1 MLKKSSKRFV
11 SIVLAIAMILT
22 MIPFAAFAD
31 ETTASDLDG
40 HWAENV
46 ITEWMDYGVI
56 KGYEDGTIRP
66 NNSITRA
73 EMTAMLDRV
82 MDYQTK
88 AANNFSDLQDT
99 WYTDVILKANAAG
112 VIGGY
117 PDGTVKPD
125 ATITRQEA
133 VAMFSRVLSLDT
145 ESAPE
150 ASFTDNAD
158 VADWAKDA
166 VNAMA
171 AKGYIHGSDGQ
182 FRPNDGITRAEVITI
197 FNNIFAELYQAAG
210 EYTGDVDGSA
220 VVSADDVTLKDMTI
234 TGDLIIAEGV
244 GDGHVVLDNVT
255 VDGQLIVRG
264 GGENSVIIKGDSK
277 IDNISVE
284 RIDGAVRVAV
294 EDNASV
300 NTVLIDNG
308 GQDVKLE
315 GTIDTVNV
323 AAANANVDIT
333 GAAKDINVAD
343 TAKNTTITLTS
354 TATADKVSTSAENT
368 TIIVAGTVSSID
380 IADSASNSVVTTQSS
395 ATVDKVTTAAGNTT
409 IEGSGTVTDVVVSE
423 SASDA
428 TVTTEGTKVENNSS
442 SNVTTGD
449 DSVIAPG
456 TTDTTPG
463 GTTETPSVP
472 SVPSGPSHTHNYVDG
487 VCATDGAI
495 DPSWAQVNSTATWNE
510 AVAAGKNIVVTAD
523 FTTNAQLQ
531 ITKAITVNGNGHTI
545 SAGTWTDAN
554 TSSKGD
560 AHLVSINAGDNAV
573 IIKNITLTGAKHIG
587 DDYASG
593 LNVYLSSNVTLD
605 KVTLKDND
613 AAGMIVNGSNVKAT
627 GLVTSGNG
635 WGGVNVDKGV
645 GVEANTIFTF
655 DATSTF
661 AEASP
666 VYSDNDGVT
675 VNAPEGW
682 AKAATPG
689 EDNQNP
695 NKCTWYKLFAGGEGT
710 ADNPYLISNAEQF
723 NAIENLS
730 NDMKAGTEYFFKQT
744 ADITGLTKGV
754 NFLRGTYD
762 GGEHKICAISGTYTG
777 VIPLFQFTLGNSVIK
792 NIDTYSTGTVGI
804 ALTYMACTGVS
815 LTIDNCHAYVD
826 APDQT
831 LRLNVGNFGFLIS
844 YSIYDAKASND
855 DEYNVALD
863 SEKNMK
869 QTITLSNCTINGNI
883 ENTGNCAAPF
893 IGQGFFPKDGNG
905 SKLVIKNCI
914 NNGNVN
920 SSLSAGLLTGNLTY
934 TKDANA
940 MITAEMTT
948 EDQKTAAFNEYY
960 DINNVTNNGKIASIS
975 NTANYIA
982 AATNSNDWVNQHL
995 GTIITNTDTG
1005 IIGANTNAL
1014 NDLSF
1019 NVFSGN
1025 GSYYIDNSE
1034 YTYKLGFKVNAI
1046 KISGGESN
1054 SRNVMIDLQP
1064 ITDGQS
1070 DQKLLITGNV
1080 HAYDAKTAV
1089 DKSIITQ
1096 DEADKLTYAYT
1107 CETHKVA
1114 IVEKEN
1120 NTYLIFNNSTL
1131 TSVDSAVQTYVYGY
1145 DENGNLVGYKQ
1156 ISQSQNN

>member
-1 MLKKSSKRFV
+1 MLKKSKKRFISLLMV
-11 SIVLAIAMILT
+11 VAMIMT
-22 MIPFAAFAD
+22 MIPFSAFAN

-40 HWAENV
+40 HWAEKV
-46 ITEWMDYGVI
+46 ITEWMNYGVI
-56 KGYEDGTIRP
+56 KGYEDGTVRP

-88 AANNFSDLQDT
+88 ADNTFSDLQDT

-145 ESAPE
+145 ENAPE

-197 FNNIFAELYQAAG
+197 FNNIFADLYQASG
-210 EYTGDVDGSA
+210 EYTGDVNGSA
-220 VVSADDVTLKDMTI
+220 VVSTDDVTLKDMTI

-277 IDNISVE
+277 IDTISVE
-284 RIDGAVRVAV
+284 RIDGAVRIAV
-294 EDNASV
+294 EGNANV
-300 NTVLIDNG
+300 ETVLIDNG
-308 GQDVKLE
+308 VEDVKIE
-315 GTIDTVNV
+315 GRVDTVNV
-323 AAANANVDIT
+323 AAANVNVELTGTAN
-333 GAAKDINVAD
+333 DINVAEEAHD
-343 TAKNTTITLTS
+343 ATITLTK
-354 TATADKVSTSAENT
+354 TATADNVTTNAENT
-368 TIIVAGTVSSID
+368 TIIVVGTVSSID
-380 IADSASNSVVTTQSS
+380 VADTASNSVIKTQSS
-395 ATVDKVTTAAGNTT
+395 ATIDKVTTGASNTI
-409 IEGSGTVTDVVVSE
+409 IEGNGTVSNVVVEE

-428 TVTTEGTKVENNSS
+428 TVTTEGTKVENNSNS
-442 SNVTTGD
+442 DVNIGD
-449 DSVIAPG
+449 GEVIAPG
-456 TTDTTPG
+456 DTDTTPG
-463 GTTETPSVP
+463 DTTEDPGTPNP
-472 SVPSGPSHTHNYVDG
+472 PHSHSY
-487 VCATDGAI
+487 TDGICSCGAY
-495 DPSWAQVNSTATWNE
+495 DPAWAQVNSTDTWNA
-510 AVAAGKNIVVTAD
+510 AVTAGKNIVVTAD
-523 FTTNAQLQ
+523 FTTDAQLQ

-545 SAGTWTDAN
+545 TAGTWTGTTNDNKHLLSVIGDEAN
-554 TSSKGD
+554 NV
-560 AHLVSINAGDNAV
+560 A
-573 IIKNITLTGAKHIG
+573 IKNLTLDSKNAAYGAQAYCVEGTTLT
-587 DDYASG
+587 
-593 LNVYLSSNVTLD
+593 NVTLQNS
-605 KVTLKDND
+605 KG
-613 AAGMIVNGSNVKAT
+613 AGLTVNGSTVTANSLTTT
-627 GLVTSGNG
+627 GNA
-635 WGGVNVDKGV
+635 WGGVNVDNGTGV
-645 GVEANTIFTF
+645 T
-655 DATSTF
+655 DATSFSFDANSSF
-661 AEASP
+661 AETAK
-666 VYSDNDGVT
+666 VYSDKGDVT
-675 VNAPEGW
+675 VEAPEGW
-682 AKAATPG
+682 ACAQIDG
-689 EDNQNP
+689 EYY
-695 NKCTWYKLFAGGEGT
+695 WAKLFDGGNGSEEK
-710 ADNPYLISNAEQF
+710 PYLISNAEQF
-723 NAIENLS
+723 NAIENLA
-730 NDMKAGTEYFFKQT
+730 NDMEAGKEYFFKQT

-762 GGEHKICAISGTYTG
+762 GGGHKICAISGNYSG
-777 VIPLFQFTLGNSVIK
+777 VISLFRLTLGNSVIK
-792 NIDTYSTGTVGI
+792 NVDTYSTGTVGV

-831 LRLNVGNFGFLIS
+831 LRLNAGNFGFLIY
-844 YSIYDAKASND
+844 YSIYDAKTSAD
-855 DEYNVALD
+855 DEDNVALD
-863 SEKNMK
+863 SEKDMM

-905 SKLVIKNCI
+905 SKLVMNNCV
-914 NNGNVN
+914 NNGNVI
-920 SSLSAGLLTGNLTY
+920 SSLSAGLLTGNLSY

-940 MITAEMTT
+940 MITAEMT
-948 EDQKTAAFNEYY
+948 EEQKSAAFNEYY
-960 DINNVTNNGKIASIS
+960 DINNVINNGEITSIS

-982 AATNSNDWVNQHL
+982 AVTNSNDWVNQHL
-995 GTIITNTDTG
+995 GTIISNNGT
-1005 IIGANTNAL
+1005 IGANTNAL
-1014 NDLSF
+1014 NKLDLK
-1019 NVFSGN
+1019 VFVKD
-1025 GSYYIDNSE
+1025 GSYYINNSD

-1046 KISGGESN
+1046 MIPAGESN

-1064 ITDGQS
+1064 ITDGQT

-1080 HAYDAKTAV
+1080 HAYDAKTAL
-1089 DKSIITQ
+1089 DKGIITQ
-1096 DEADKLTYAYT
+1096 DQADTLTYAYT

-1114 IVEKEN
+1114 IVEEGN

-1145 DENGNLVGYKQ
+1145 DGNGNLVGYKQ
-1156 ISQSQNN
+1156 ISQSQSN

>member
-22 MIPFAAFAD
+22 MVPFSAFAD

-133 VAMFSRVLSLDT
+133 VAMFSRVLSLGT

-197 FNNIFAELYQAAG
+197 FNNIFAELYQTAG
-210 EYTGDVDGSA
+210 EYTGEVDGSA
-220 VVSADDVTLKDMTI
+220 VVSTDDVTLKDMTI

-264 GGENSVIIKGDSK
+264 GGENSVIIKGSSK
-277 IDNISVE
+277 IGTVSVE

-300 NTVLIDNG
+300 NAVLIDNG

-315 GTIDTVNV
+315 GTIDTVSV
-323 AAANANVDIT
+323 AAANVNVDIT

-343 TAKNTTITLTS
+343 TAKNATITLTS
-354 TATADKVSTSAENT
+354 TATADNVSTNAENT
-368 TIIVAGTVSSID
+368 TFIVAGTVSSID
-380 IADSASNSVVTTQSS
+380 VADTASNSVIKTQSS
-395 ATVDKVTTAAGNTT
+395 ATIDKVTTGASNTI
-409 IEGSGTVTDVVVSE
+409 IEGNGTVSSVVVEE

-428 TVTTEGTKVENNSS
+428 TVTTEGTNVENNSS

-449 DSVIAPG
+449 GEVIAPG
-456 TTDTTPG
+456 DTNTTPG
-463 GTTETPSVP
+463 DTTETP

-487 VCATDGAI
+487 VCAADGAI
-495 DPSWAQVNSTATWNE
+495 DPAWAQVNSTDTWNA

-523 FTTNAQLQ
+523 FTTDAQLQ

-545 SAGTWTDAN
+545 TAGTWTDAN

-560 AHLVSINAGDNAV
+560 AHLVSINAGNDAV
-573 IIKNITLTGAKHIG
+573 VIKNITLTGANHIG
-587 DDYASG
+587 NDYASG
-593 LNVYLSSNVTLD
+593 LNVYKSSNVTLD

-627 GLVTSGNG
+627 GLVTSNNG
-635 WGGVNVDKGV
+635 WGGVNVDNGSGV
-645 GVEANTIFTF
+645 DANTIFTF

-666 VYSDNDGVT
+666 VYSDDATQVT
-675 VNAPEGW
+675 VKAPEGW

-689 EDNQNP
+689 ENDKNP

-710 ADNPYLISNAEQF
+710 SDNPYLISTAEQF
-723 NAIENLS
+723 NAINKLA
-730 NDMKAGTEYFFKQT
+730 NNMKAGNAYFFKQT
-744 ADITGLTKGV
+744 ADIVLTQSGNTLCGNYNGDGHSVTSVDKNGTTYLFRALYGNAV
-754 NFLRGTYD
+754 TIENLTTISRAYAPLTITNENNADNFTVRSIT
-762 GGEHKICAISGTYTG
+762 I
-777 VIPLFQFTLGNSVIK
+777 NSVD
-792 NIDTYSTGTVGI
+792 NATVY
-804 ALTYMACTGVS
+804 ANS
-815 LTIDNCHAYVD
+815 N
-826 APDQT
+826 
-831 LRLNVGNFGFLIS
+831 NFGF
-844 YSIYDAKASND
+844 IYDNALYENWDGAGTTTHTYILEDITN
-855 DEYNVALD
+855 NV
-863 SEKNMK
+863 NV
-869 QTITLSNCTINGNI
+869 I
-883 ENTGNCAAPF
+883 NTGTCTAPF
-893 IGQGFFPKDGNG
+893 IGSGPCFNDSN
-905 SKLVIKNCI
+905 SSISYSNCV
-914 NNGNVN
+914 NNGNITGTEQVGFYYGN
-920 SSLSAGLLTGNLTY
+920 KAYIGSVVSLDQFKAVDCKNNGILRAVATNGVAGACNGSEMLTNAYGTVAGNGQF
-934 TKDANA
+934 
-940 MITAEMTT
+940 TAEN
-948 EDQKTAAFNEYY
+948 A
-960 DINNVTNNGKIASIS
+960 I
-975 NTANYIA
+975 
-982 AATNSNDWVNQHL
+982 
-995 GTIITNTDTG
+995 
-1005 IIGANTNAL
+1005 ANTNF
-1014 NDLSF
+1014 DLYYQDGLLLKPS
-1019 NVFSGN
+1019 NV
-1025 GSYYIDNSE
+1025 SE
-1034 YTYKLGFKVNAI
+1034 TNYTYKAVANISAIYWNDGYVSNGI
-1046 KISGGESN
+1046 KIVLPTELAES
-1054 SRNVMIDLQP
+1054 
-1064 ITDGQS
+1064 TDG
-1070 DQKLLITGNV
+1070 
-1080 HAYDAKTAV
+1080 
-1089 DKSIITQ
+1089 
-1096 DEADKLTYAYT
+1096 
-1107 CETHKVA
+1107 
-1114 IVEKEN
+1114 
-1120 NTYLIFNNSTL
+1120 L
-1131 TSVDSAVQTYVYGY
+1131 TSLKNANFTVYDKTTALNKDIISEEDSFQYQDPVYSYSYLLKQTTDNNFVLVIDVGEDGVINSDEDHVSTISMNVYAF
-1145 DENGNLVGYKQ
+1145 DGNTLCGTKA
-1156 ISQSQNN
+1156 IG

>member
-22 MIPFAAFAD
+22 MVPFAAFAD

-46 ITEWMDYGVI
+46 ITEWMDYGI
-56 KGYEDGTIRP
+56 INGYEDGTIRP
-66 NNSITRA
+66 NNKITRA

-88 AANNFSDLQDT
+88 ADNTFSDLGDS

-112 VIGGY
+112 VISGY

-145 ESAPE
+145 KNAPE
-150 ASFTDNAD
+150 ATFTDNAD

-171 AKGYIHGSDGQ
+171 AADYIHGSDGQ
-182 FRPNDGITRAEVITI
+182 FRPNDGITRAEVVTI
-197 FNNIFAELYQAAG
+197 LNNIFDKLYQKAG

-220 VVSADDVTLKDMTI
+220 VINTDQVTLKDMTI
-234 TGDLIIAEGV
+234 SGDLIIAEGV

-255 VDGQLIVRG
+255 VDGKLIVRG

-284 RIDGAVRVAV
+284 RIDGAVRIAV
-294 EDNASV
+294 EGNASV

-323 AAANANVDIT
+323 ASANVNVDIT

-343 TAKNTTITLTS
+343 TAKNATITVTS
-354 TATADKVSTSAENT
+354 TATADNVSTSAENT
-368 TIIVAGTVSSID
+368 TIIVAGAVSNID
-380 IADSASNSVVTTQSS
+380 IADTANNSVVTTQSS
-395 ATVDKVTTAAGNTT
+395 GTVDKVTTAAGNTT
-409 IEGSGTVTDVVVSE
+409 VEGSGTVTDVVVSE

-472 SVPSGPSHTHNYVDG
+472 SVPSVPSGPSHTHNYVDG
-487 VCATDGAI
+487 VCAADGAI
-495 DPSWAQVNSTATWNE
+495 DPSWAQVNSTESWNAAIE
-510 AVAAGKNIVVTAD
+510 AGKNIVVTAD
-523 FTTNAQLQ
+523 FTTDAQLQ

-545 SAGTWTDAN
+545 TAGTWTDAN
-554 TSSKGD
+554 TTSKGD

-635 WGGVNVDKGV
+635 NGNGWGGVNVDKGA

-661 AEASP
+661 AEDAE
-666 VYSDNDGVT
+666 VYSDAGNVT

-682 AKAATPG
+682 ACAQIDGKYY
-689 EDNQNP
+689 
-695 NKCTWYKLFAGGEGT
+695 WSKLFDGGNGSEEK
-710 ADNPYLISNAEQF
+710 PYLISNAEQF

-730 NDMKAGTEYFFKQT
+730 NDMKAGKEYFFKQT
-744 ADITGLTKGV
+744 ADIVLTQNGDTLCGNYNGDGHSVTSVDK
-754 NFLRGTYD
+754 NGT
-762 GGEHKICAISGTYTG
+762 TY
-777 VIPLFQFTLGNSVIK
+777 LFTYFYGNVA
-792 NIDTYSTGTVGI
+792 TVEN
-804 ALTYMACTGVS
+804 
-815 LTIDNCHAYVD
+815 LTIISRSYAPLIVTSENNADNFTVRNLTINSLDNATIY
-826 APDQT
+826 A
-831 LRLNVGNFGFLIS
+831 NSNNFGF
-844 YSIYDAKASND
+844 IYDNALYENWDKAGTTTHTYILENITN
-855 DEYNVALD
+855 NV
-863 SEKNMK
+863 NV
-869 QTITLSNCTINGNI
+869 I
-883 ENTGNCAAPF
+883 NTGTCTAPF
-893 IGQGFFPKDGNG
+893 IGSGPCFNDPK
-905 SKLVIKNCI
+905 SSISYTNCV
-914 NNGNVN
+914 NNGNITGTEQVGFYYGN
-920 SSLSAGLLTGNLTY
+920 KAYIGSVESLDQFKAVDCKNNGILRAVATNGVAGACNGSEMLTNAYGTVAGNGQF
-934 TKDANA
+934 
-940 MITAEMTT
+940 TAEN
-948 EDQKTAAFNEYY
+948 A
-960 DINNVTNNGKIASIS
+960 I
-975 NTANYIA
+975 
-982 AATNSNDWVNQHL
+982 
-995 GTIITNTDTG
+995 
-1005 IIGANTNAL
+1005 ANTNF
-1014 NDLSF
+1014 DLYYQDGLLLKPS
-1019 NVFSGN
+1019 NV
-1025 GSYYIDNSE
+1025 SE
-1034 YTYKLGFKVNAI
+1034 TNYTYKAVANISAIYWNDGYESNGI
-1046 KISGGESN
+1046 KIVLPTKLAES
-1054 SRNVMIDLQP
+1054 
-1064 ITDGQS
+1064 TDG
-1070 DQKLLITGNV
+1070 
-1080 HAYDAKTAV
+1080 
-1089 DKSIITQ
+1089 
-1096 DEADKLTYAYT
+1096 
-1107 CETHKVA
+1107 
-1114 IVEKEN
+1114 
-1120 NTYLIFNNSTL
+1120 L
-1131 TSVDSAVQTYVYGY
+1131 TSLKNANFTVYDKTTALNEDIISEEDSFQYQDPVYSYSYLLKQTTDNNFVLVIDVGEDGVINSDEDHVSTISMNVYAF
-1145 DENGNLVGYKQ
+1145 DGNTLCGTKA
-1156 ISQSQNN
+1156 IG

>member
-22 MIPFAAFAD
+22 MVPFAAFAD

-46 ITEWMDYGVI
+46 ITEWMDYGI
-56 KGYEDGTIRP
+56 INGYEDGTIRP
-66 NNSITRA
+66 NNKITRA

-88 AANNFSDLQDT
+88 ADNTFSDLQDT

-112 VIGGY
+112 VISGY

-145 ESAPE
+145 KNAPE
-150 ASFTDNAD
+150 ATFTDNAD

-171 AKGYIHGSDGQ
+171 AADYIHGSDGQ
-182 FRPNDGITRAEVITI
+182 FRPNDGITRAEVVTI
-197 FNNIFAELYQAAG
+197 LNNIFDKLYQKAG

-220 VVSADDVTLKDMTI
+220 VINTDQVTLKDMTI
-234 TGDLIIAEGV
+234 SGDLIIAEGV

-255 VDGQLIVRG
+255 VDGKLIVRG

-294 EDNASV
+294 EGNASV
-300 NTVLIDNG
+300 NAVLIDNG
-308 GQDVKLE
+308 GQDVKIE
-315 GTIDTVNV
+315 GAVGTVNV
-323 AAANANVDIT
+323 ASANVNVDIT

-343 TAKNTTITLTS
+343 TATNATITLTS

-368 TIIVAGTVSSID
+368 TIIVAGAVSNID
-380 IADSASNSVVTTQSS
+380 IADTANNSVVTTQSN

-409 IEGSGTVTDVVVSE
+409 VEGTGTVTDVVVGE

-605 KVTLKDND
+605 KVILKNNA
-613 AAGMIVNGSNVKAT
+613 AAGMIVNGSTVTAN
-627 GLVTSGNG
+627 GLTTSGNV
-635 WGGVNVDKGV
+635 WGGVNVDNGTNV
-645 GVEANTIFTF
+645 TDATTFTF
-655 DATSTF
+655 DAASTF
-661 AEASP
+661 TEDAK
-666 VYSDNDGVT
+666 VYSDAGNVT

-689 EDNQNP
+689 EDGKNP
-695 NKCTWYKLFAGGEGT
+695 NKCTWYKLFAGGNGT

-723 NAIENLS
+723 KAINKLS
-730 NDMKAGTEYFFKQT
+730 NNMKAGTEYYFEQT
-744 ADITGLTKGV
+744 ADFIYEEQVADFCGYYNGNGHSITSNDEAGIHYLFGQ
-754 NFLRGTYD
+754 LYGT
-762 GGEHKICAISGTYTG
+762 T
-777 VIPLFQFTLGNSVIK
+777 VSVK
-792 NIDTYSTGTVGI
+792 NIVLQEKANSPIVVICSPGSQD
-804 ALTYMACTGVS
+804 
-815 LTIDNCHAYVD
+815 LTISDITINSADNSAVYVN
-826 APDQT
+826 T
-831 LRLNVGNFGFLIS
+831 NNFGFIIVNALYDWTYQNKVQS
-844 YSIYDAKASND
+844 YTLENITN
-855 DEYNVALD
+855 NV
-863 SEKNMK
+863 S
-869 QTITLSNCTINGNI
+869 I
-883 ENTGNCAAPF
+883 ENYGTCVSPF
-893 IGQGFFPKDGNG
+893 IGSGPCFSNEG
-905 SKLVIKNCI
+905 SKITYKNCI
-914 NNGNVN
+914 NNGNITGTSQVGFFYGN
-920 SSLSAGLLTGNLTY
+920 SAYLAGNNQPNPNSG
-934 TKDANA
+934 KFA
-940 MITAEMTT
+940 MTT
-948 EDQKTAAFNEYY
+948 EQFKAENCKNTGTLCATAVNGIVGTCNGASSAIQELYPPATIGGTFNNENPIKDATFTSAFDSAKETILLN
-960 DINNVTNNGKIASIS
+960 
-975 NTANYIA
+975 
-982 AATNSNDWVNQHL
+982 ATNSSATNYTYMVVANLTALYWEDGNVSNGIKIIL
-995 GTIITNTDTG
+995 PTTISEGSSSESGTSISKDN
-1005 IIGANTNAL
+1005 
-1014 NDLSF
+1014 F
-1019 NVFSGN
+1019 NV
-1025 GSYYIDNSE
+1025 
-1034 YTYKLGFKVNAI
+1034 
-1046 KISGGESN
+1046 
-1054 SRNVMIDLQP
+1054 
-1064 ITDGQS
+1064 
-1070 DQKLLITGNV
+1070 
-1080 HAYDAKTAV
+1080 YDKKTAIE
-1089 DKSIITQ
+1089 KSIITG
-1096 DEADKLTYAYT
+1096 DETFNEPIGPMVGYDYLLKKTDDNEIILVLDTPERRIDTVDGVDINGDGNKETSSVDFYTYAF
-1107 CETHKVA
+1107 A
-1114 IVEKEN
+1114 NDQLKELKG
-1120 NTYLIFNNSTL
+1120 TKKIW
-1131 TSVDSAVQTYVYGY
+1131 
-1145 DENGNLVGYKQ
+1145 
-1156 ISQSQNN
+1156 

>member
-1 MLKKSSKRFV
+1 MLKKSKKRFISLLMV
-11 SIVLAIAMILT
+11 AAMIMT
-22 MIPFAAFAD
+22 MIPFSAFAS

-40 HWAENV
+40 HWAEKV

-56 KGYEDGTIRP
+56 KGYEDGTVRP

-88 AANNFSDLQDT
+88 ADNTFSDLQDT

-145 ESAPE
+145 ENAPE

-197 FNNIFAELYQAAG
+197 FNNIFAELYQASG
-210 EYTGDVDGSA
+210 EYTGDVNGSA
-220 VVSADDVTLKDMTI
+220 VVSTDDVTLKDMTI

-264 GGENSVIIKGDSK
+264 GGENSVIIKGNSK
-277 IDNISVE
+277 IDTISVE
-284 RIDGAVRVAV
+284 RIDGAVRIAV
-294 EDNASV
+294 EGNANV
-300 NTVLIDNG
+300 ETVLIDNG
-308 GQDVKLE
+308 VEDVKIE
-315 GTIDTVNV
+315 GRVDTVNV
-323 AAANANVDIT
+323 AAANVNVELTGTAN
-333 GAAKDINVAD
+333 DINVAEEAHD
-343 TAKNTTITLTS
+343 ATITLTK
-354 TATADKVSTSAENT
+354 TATADNVTTNAENT

-380 IADSASNSVVTTQSS
+380 VADTASNSVIKTQSS
-395 ATVDKVTTAAGNTT
+395 ATIDKVTTGASNTI
-409 IEGSGTVTDVVVSE
+409 IEGNGTVSNVVVEE

-428 TVTTEGTKVENNSS
+428 TVTTEGTKVENNSNS
-442 SNVTTGD
+442 DVNIGD
-449 DSVIAPG
+449 GEVIAPG
-456 TTDTTPG
+456 DTDTTPG
-463 GTTETPSVP
+463 DTTED
-472 SVPSGPSHTHNYVDG
+472 PSGPSTPSVTYYTVTYVT
-487 VCATDGAI
+487 TDNTTISTQSVASG
-495 DPSWAQVNSTATWNE
+495 DTATAPKENLPTVNDGDQLIWYNGSE
-510 AVAAGKNIVVTAD
+510 PFD
-523 FTTNAQLQ
+523 FTTP
-531 ITKAITVNGNGHTI
+531 ITGNT
-545 SAGTWTDAN
+545 
-554 TSSKGD
+554 
-560 AHLVSINAGDNAV
+560 
-573 IIKNITLTGAKHIG
+573 TLTAVVG
-587 DDYASG
+587 S
-593 LNVYLSSNVTLD
+593 
-605 KVTLKDND
+605 KD
-613 AAGMIVNGSNVKAT
+613 
-627 GLVTSGNG
+627 
-635 WGGVNVDKGV
+635 
-645 GVEANTIFTF
+645 
-655 DATSTF
+655 
-661 AEASP
+661 
-666 VYSDNDGVT
+666 
-675 VNAPEGW
+675 
-682 AKAATPG
+682 
-689 EDNQNP
+689 
-695 NKCTWYKLFAGGEGT
+695 FAGGNGT
-710 ADNPYLISNAEQF
+710 KKYPYLISNAEQF
-723 NAIENLS
+723 NAINNLA
-730 NDMKAGTEYFFKQT
+730 NDMKAGKEYFFKQT
-744 ADITGLTKGV
+744 ADITGLMKGV

-762 GGEHKICAISGTYTG
+762 GGEHKICAISGNYKG
-777 VIPLFQFTLGNSVIK
+777 VIPLFRLTLGNSVIK
-792 NIDTYSTGTVGI
+792 NVDTYSTGTVGV

-815 LTIDNCHAYVD
+815 LTIDNCHAYVN

-831 LRLNVGNFGFLIS
+831 LRLDVGNFGFLIY
-844 YSIYDAKASND
+844 YSIYDAKTSAG
-855 DEYNVALD
+855 DEDNVALD
-863 SEKNMK
+863 SEKNMM

-905 SKLVIKNCI
+905 SKLVMNNCV
-914 NNGNVN
+914 NNGNVI

-940 MITAEMTT
+940 MITAEMTD
-948 EDQKTAAFNEYY
+948 EQKSAAFNEYY
-960 DINNVTNNGKIASIS
+960 DINNVINNGNITSIS

-982 AATNSNDWVNQHL
+982 AATNSNDWVNNYL
-995 GTIITNTDTG
+995 GTIIKNTGT
-1005 IIGANTNAL
+1005 IGANTNAL
-1014 NDLSF
+1014 NNLSF

-1046 KISGGESN
+1046 KIPAGESN

-1070 DQKLLITGNV
+1070 DQKLLITENV

-1089 DKSIITQ
+1089 DKGIITQ
-1096 DEADKLTYAYT
+1096 DEADTLTYAYT

-1114 IVEKEN
+1114 IVEEGN

-1145 DENGNLVGYKQ
+1145 DGNGNLVGYKQ
-1156 ISQSQNN
+1156 ISQSQSN

>member
-1 MLKKSSKRFV
+1 MLKKTTKRFI
-11 SIVLAIAMILT
+11 SIVMAVMMIT
-22 MIPFAAFAD
+22 SMIPFTAFAN
-31 ETTASDLDG
+31 ETTASDLSG

-46 ITEWMDYGVI
+46 ITEWMDYGI
-56 KGYEDGTIRP
+56 INGYEDGTIRP
-66 NNSITRA
+66 NNKITRA

-88 AANNFSDLQDT
+88 ANNTFSDLSDS

-112 VIGGY
+112 VISGY

-145 ESAPE
+145 KNAPE
-150 ASFTDNAD
+150 ATFTDNAD

-171 AKGYIHGSDGQ
+171 AADYIHGSDGQ
-182 FRPNDGITRAEVITI
+182 FRPNDGITRAEVVTI
-197 FNNIFAELYQAAG
+197 LNNIFDKLYQKAG

-220 VVSADDVTLKDMTI
+220 VINTDQVTLKDMTI
-234 TGDLIIAEGV
+234 SGDLIIAEGV

-255 VDGQLIVRG
+255 VDGKLIVRG

-284 RIDGAVRVAV
+284 RIDGAVRIAV

-323 AAANANVDIT
+323 ASANVNVDIT

-343 TAKNTTITLTS
+343 TAKNATITVTS

-368 TIIVAGTVSSID
+368 TIIVAGTVSNID
-380 IADSASNSVVTTQSS
+380 IADTANNSVVTTQSS
-395 ATVDKVTTAAGNTT
+395 GTVDKVTTAAGNTT
-409 IEGSGTVTDVVVSE
+409 VEGSGTVTDVVVSE

-442 SNVTTGD
+442 SNVTTSD

-472 SVPSGPSHTHNYVDG
+472 STPSTPSVTYYTVTYVT
-487 VCATDGAI
+487 TDGTAI
-495 DPSWAQVNSTATWNE
+495 STQSVASGSTAT
-510 AVAAGKNIVVTAD
+510 APTADVEGMPSVEPGNKLTWYNDSEPFD
-523 FTTNAQLQ
+523 FTTP
-531 ITKAITVNGNGHTI
+531 ITG
-545 SAGTWTDAN
+545 
-554 TSSKGD
+554 
-560 AHLVSINAGDNAV
+560 
-573 IIKNITLTGAKHIG
+573 NITLTAVVGS
-587 DDYASG
+587 DD
-593 LNVYLSSNVTLD
+593 
-605 KVTLKDND
+605 
-613 AAGMIVNGSNVKAT
+613 
-627 GLVTSGNG
+627 
-635 WGGVNVDKGV
+635 
-645 GVEANTIFTF
+645 
-655 DATSTF
+655 
-661 AEASP
+661 
-666 VYSDNDGVT
+666 
-675 VNAPEGW
+675 
-682 AKAATPG
+682 
-689 EDNQNP
+689 
-695 NKCTWYKLFAGGEGT
+695 FAGGNGT
-710 ADNPYLISNAEQF
+710 KAYPYLIGNAEQF
-723 NAIENLS
+723 NAINNLS
-730 NDMKAGTEYFFKQT
+730 DDMKAGTEYFFKQT

-762 GGEHKICAISGTYTG
+762 GERHKICAITG
-777 VIPLFQFTLGNSVIK
+777 DHYGVVPLFQFTLGNSVIK
-792 NIDTYSTGTVGI
+792 NVDTYSTGTVGV

-815 LTIDNCHAYVD
+815 LTIDNCNAYVD
-826 APDQT
+826 APDKT
-831 LRLNVGNFGFLIS
+831 LRLNTGNFGFLIY
-844 YSIYDAKASND
+844 YSIYDAKGTKDS
-855 DEYNVALD
+855 YNYALE
-863 SEKNMK
+863 SEQNAK

-883 ENTGNCAAPF
+883 ENTGNSAAPF
-893 IGQGFFPKDGNG
+893 IGQGFFPKEGNG
-905 SKLVIKNCI
+905 SKLVMNNCV
-914 NNGNVN
+914 NNGNVT
-920 SSLSAGLLTGNLTY
+920 SILSAGLLAGNFSY
-934 TKDANA
+934 IADANA
-940 MITAEMTT
+940 MINAGMQ
-948 EDQKTAAFNEYY
+948 EDQKAAAFNEYY
-960 DINNVTNNGKIASIS
+960 EISNITNNGTINSFIHP
-975 NTANYIA
+975 ANYIA

-995 GTIITNTDTG
+995 KSIITNKGT
-1005 IIGANTNAL
+1005 IGANTNAL
-1014 NDLSF
+1014 SSLNL

-1025 GSYYIDNSE
+1025 GSYYINNSE
-1034 YTYKLGFKVNAI
+1034 NTYKLGFKVNAI
-1046 KISGGESN
+1046 MIPAGESN

-1064 ITDGQS
+1064 ITAGQS

-1089 DKSIITQ
+1089 DNSIITQ
-1096 DEADKLTYAYT
+1096 AEADKLTYAYT

-1145 DENGNLVGYKQ
+1145 DAKGNLVGYKQ
-1156 ISQSQNN
+1156 ISQSQSN

>member
-1 MLKKSSKRFV
+1 MLKKTTKRFI
-11 SIVLAIAMILT
+11 SIVMAAM
-22 MIPFAAFAD
+22 MIISMLPFAVFAD
-31 ETTASDLDG
+31 ETTASDLSG

-46 ITEWMDYGVI
+46 ITEWMDYGI
-56 KGYEDGTIRP
+56 INGYEDGTIRP
-66 NNSITRA
+66 NNKITRA

-88 AANNFSDLQDT
+88 ADNTFSDLGDS

-112 VIGGY
+112 VISGY

-145 ESAPE
+145 KNAPE
-150 ASFTDNAD
+150 ATFTDNAD

-171 AKGYIHGSDGQ
+171 AADYIHGSDGQ
-182 FRPNDGITRAEVITI
+182 FRPNDGITRAEVVTI
-197 FNNIFAELYQAAG
+197 LNNIFDKLYQKAG

-220 VVSADDVTLKDMTI
+220 VINTDQVTLKDMTI
-234 TGDLIIAEGV
+234 SGDLIIAEGV

-255 VDGQLIVRG
+255 VDGKLIVRG

-294 EDNASV
+294 EGNASV
-300 NTVLIDNG
+300 NAVLIDNG
-308 GQDVKLE
+308 GQDVKIE
-315 GTIDTVNV
+315 GTVNTVNV
-323 AAANANVDIT
+323 AAANVNVDIT
-333 GAAKDINVAD
+333 GAVKDINVAEEAHD
-343 TAKNTTITLTS
+343 ATITLTKS
-354 TATADKVSTSAENT
+354 ATVDNVSTNAENT
-368 TIIVAGTVSSID
+368 TIIVAGTVSNID
-380 IADSASNSVVTTQSS
+380 IADTANNSVVTTQSS
-395 ATVDKVTTAAGNTT
+395 GTVDKVTTAAGSTT
-409 IEGSGTVTDVVVSE
+409 VEGSGTVTDVVVSE

-456 TTDTTPG
+456 TTETTPG

-472 SVPSGPSHTHNYVDG
+472 STPSGPSHTHNYVDG
-487 VCATDGAI
+487 VCAADGAI

-510 AVAAGKNIVVTAD
+510 AVEAGKNIVVTAD
-523 FTTNAQLQ
+523 FTTHAQLQ

-545 SAGTWTDAN
+545 SAANDWTGTAN
-554 TSSKGD
+554 ENK
-560 AHLVSINAGDNAV
+560 HLLSV
-573 IIKNITLTGAKHIG
+573 IG
-587 DDYASG
+587 DDAN
-593 LNVYLSSNVTLD
+593 NVAIKKLTLDSNNAAYGAQAYCVEGTTLTNVTL
-605 KVTLKDND
+605 KNSKG
-613 AAGMIVNGSNVKAT
+613 AGLTVNGSTVTAN
-627 GLVTSGNG
+627 GLTTSGNA
-635 WGGVNVDKGV
+635 WGGVNIDKGT
-645 GVEANTIFTF
+645 GVTDNTTFTF
-655 DATSTF
+655 DANSTF

-666 VYSDNDGVT
+666 VYSDDATQVAVT
-675 VNAPEGW
+675 APEGW

-689 EDNQNP
+689 EDGKNP

-744 ADITGLTKGV
+744 ADITGLMKGV

-762 GGEHKICAISGTYTG
+762 GGEHKICAISGNYKG
-777 VIPLFQFTLGNSVIK
+777 VIPLFRLTLGNSIIK
-792 NIDTYSTGTVGI
+792 NVDTYSTGTVGV

-831 LRLNVGNFGFLIS
+831 LRLDAGNFGFLIY
-844 YSIYDAKASND
+844 YSIYDAKTSAD
-855 DEYNVALD
+855 DEDNVALD
-863 SEKNMK
+863 SEKNMM

-905 SKLVIKNCI
+905 SKLVMNNCV
-914 NNGNVN
+914 NNGNVI
-920 SSLSAGLLTGNLTY
+920 SSLSAGLLTGNLSY
-934 TKDANA
+934 TNDANA
-940 MITAEMTT
+940 MITTDMTD
-948 EDQKTAAFNEYY
+948 EQKSAAFNEYY
-960 DINNVTNNGKIASIS
+960 DINNVTNNGNIASIS

-995 GTIITNTDTG
+995 GTIITNTGT
-1005 IIGANTNAL
+1005 IGANTNAL
-1014 NDLSF
+1014 NNLSF

-1046 KISGGESN
+1046 RIPAGESN

-1064 ITDGQS
+1064 MTDGQS
-1070 DQKLLITGNV
+1070 DQKLLITGKV

-1089 DKSIITQ
+1089 DKNIITQ

>member
-22 MIPFAAFAD
+22 MVPFAAFAD

-46 ITEWMDYGVI
+46 ITEWMDYGI
-56 KGYEDGTIRP
+56 INGYEDGTIRP
-66 NNSITRA
+66 NNKITRA

-88 AANNFSDLQDT
+88 ADNTFSDLGNS

-112 VIGGY
+112 VISGY

-145 ESAPE
+145 KNAPE
-150 ASFTDNAD
+150 ATFTDNAD
-158 VADWAKDA
+158 VAGWAKDA

-171 AKGYIHGSDGQ
+171 AADYIHGSDGQ
-182 FRPNDGITRAEVITI
+182 FRPNDGITRAEVVTI
-197 FNNIFAELYQAAG
+197 LNNIFDKLYQKAG

-220 VVSADDVTLKDMTI
+220 VINTDQVTLKDMTI
-234 TGDLIIAEGV
+234 SGDLIIAEGV

-255 VDGQLIVRG
+255 VDGKLIVRG

-300 NTVLIDNG
+300 NAVLIDNG

-323 AAANANVDIT
+323 ASANVNVDIT

-343 TAKNTTITLTS
+343 TAKNATITVTS
-354 TATADKVSTSAENT
+354 TATADNVSTSAENT
-368 TIIVAGTVSSID
+368 TIIVAGTVSNID
-380 IADSASNSVVTTQSS
+380 IAVTANNSVVTTQSS
-395 ATVDKVTTAAGNTT
+395 GTVDKVTTAAGSTT
-409 IEGSGTVTDVVVSE
+409 VEGSGTVTDVVVSE

-442 SNVTTGD
+442 SNVTTSD

-472 SVPSGPSHTHNYVDG
+472 SVPSVPSGPSHTHNYVDG
-487 VCATDGAI
+487 VCAADGAI
-495 DPSWAQVNSTATWNE
+495 DPAWAQVNSTESWNAAIE
-510 AVAAGKNIVVTAD
+510 AGKNIVVTAD
-523 FTTNAQLQ
+523 FTTDAQLQ

-545 SAGTWTDAN
+545 TAGTWTGTTNDNKHLLSVIGDEAN
-554 TSSKGD
+554 NV
-560 AHLVSINAGDNAV
+560 A
-573 IIKNITLTGAKHIG
+573 IKNLTLDSKNAAYGAQAYCVEGTTLT
-587 DDYASG
+587 
-593 LNVYLSSNVTLD
+593 NVTLQNS
-605 KVTLKDND
+605 KG
-613 AAGMIVNGSNVKAT
+613 AGLTVNGSTVTANSLTTT
-627 GLVTSGNG
+627 GNA
-635 WGGVNVDKGV
+635 WGGVNVDNGTGV
-645 GVEANTIFTF
+645 T
-655 DATSTF
+655 DATSFSFDANSSF
-661 AEASP
+661 AETAK
-666 VYSDNDGVT
+666 VYSDKGDVT
-675 VNAPEGW
+675 VEAPEGW
-682 AKAATPG
+682 ACAQIDGKYYWA
-689 EDNQNP
+689 
-695 NKCTWYKLFAGGEGT
+695 KLFDGGNGSEEK
-710 ADNPYLISNAEQF
+710 PYLISNAEQF
-723 NAIENLS
+723 NAIENLA
-730 NDMKAGTEYFFKQT
+730 NDMEAGKEYFFKQT

-762 GGEHKICAISGTYTG
+762 GGGHKICAISGNYSG
-777 VIPLFQFTLGNSVIK
+777 VISLFRLTLGNSVIK
-792 NIDTYSTGTVGI
+792 NVDTYSTGTVGV

-831 LRLNVGNFGFLIS
+831 LRLNAGNFGFLIY
-844 YSIYDAKASND
+844 YSIYDAKTSAD
-855 DEYNVALD
+855 DEDNVALD
-863 SEKNMK
+863 SEKDMM

-905 SKLVIKNCI
+905 SKLVMNNCV
-914 NNGNVN
+914 NNGNVI
-920 SSLSAGLLTGNLTY
+920 SSLSAGLLTGNLSY

-940 MITAEMTT
+940 MITAEMT
-948 EDQKTAAFNEYY
+948 EEQKSAAFNEYY
-960 DINNVTNNGKIASIS
+960 DINNVINNGEITSIS

-982 AATNSNDWVNQHL
+982 AVTNSNDWVNQHL
-995 GTIITNTDTG
+995 GTIISNNGT
-1005 IIGANTNAL
+1005 IGANTNAL
-1014 NDLSF
+1014 NKLDLK
-1019 NVFSGN
+1019 VFVKD
-1025 GSYYIDNSE
+1025 GSYYINNSD

-1046 KISGGESN
+1046 MIPAGESN

-1064 ITDGQS
+1064 ITDGQT

-1080 HAYDAKTAV
+1080 HAYDAKTAL
-1089 DKSIITQ
+1089 DKGIITQ
-1096 DEADKLTYAYT
+1096 DQADTLTYAYT

-1114 IVEKEN
+1114 IVEEGN

-1145 DENGNLVGYKQ
+1145 DGNGNLVGYKQ
-1156 ISQSQNN
+1156 ISQSQSN

>member
-22 MIPFAAFAD
+22 MVPFAAFAD

-487 VCATDGAI
+487 VCAADGAI
-495 DPSWAQVNSTATWNE
+495 DPAWAQVNSTESWNA

-523 FTTNAQLQ
+523 FTTDAQLQ

-545 SAGTWTDAN
+545 TAGTWAGTTNDNKHLLSVIGDEAN
-554 TSSKGD
+554 NV
-560 AHLVSINAGDNAV
+560 A
-573 IIKNITLTGAKHIG
+573 IKNLTLDSKTAAYGVQAYCVEGTTLT
-587 DDYASG
+587 
-593 LNVYLSSNVTLD
+593 NVTLQNS
-605 KVTLKDND
+605 KG
-613 AAGMIVNGSNVKAT
+613 AGLTVNGSTVTANSLTTT
-627 GLVTSGNG
+627 GNA
-635 WGGVNVDKGV
+635 WGGVNVDNGTGV
-645 GVEANTIFTF
+645 TDATSFSF
-655 DATSTF
+655 DATSSF
-661 AEASP
+661 AETAK
-666 VYSDNDGVT
+666 VYSDKGDVT
-675 VNAPEGW
+675 VEAPEGW
-682 AKAATPG
+682 ACAQIDGKYYWAI
-689 EDNQNP
+689 
-695 NKCTWYKLFAGGEGT
+695 LFDGGNGSEE
-710 ADNPYLISNAEQF
+710 NPYLISNAAQMA
-723 NAIENLS
+723 AIQNGTS
-730 NDMKAGTEYFFKQT
+730 NTNPIYYKLT
-744 ADITGLTKGV
+744 ADIDLKDCNNYGV
-754 NFLRGTYD
+754 NLASNIVFD
-762 GGEHKICAISGTYTG
+762 GDNHKIYSSQAGTSAYGVFKYATGNTTIKNLVYDLTNLDSAGWEKDLCALIYQAQGVNAEITIEKVKIEGTHSIDSNNAPFVMNEFLAGNSTLDFINCEMAANLSGNGYNACFVGWQGAELTIGDNQKESCKANITLNGCTVSGELICPQASIVTANGRNAAKRSYTYTG
-777 VIPLFQFTLGNSVIK
+777 TNEL
-792 NIDTYSTGTVGI
+792 TGTVRGTKV
-804 ALTYMACTGVS
+804 AKYFTAVSESAKESFETAASQAFTGNGQLYVGANDESLAITRNEDGS
-815 LTIDNCHAYVD
+815 LTITPSSNEKVTSYEVKVGIYTTLYNTITNESGGTWKFFAQQTVTNPTELNLKVHDFIDASYNGLGDISTDKNGNNTATLNGATYYVVQNYVYPDESGLQGYVGSPTNPGIKSAQIIQVIAYVGD
-826 APDQT
+826 TMYSSAT
-831 LRLNVGNFGFLIS
+831 L
-844 YSIYDAKASND
+844 K
-855 DEYNVALD
+855 
-863 SEKNMK
+863 
-869 QTITLSNCTINGNI
+869 
-883 ENTGNCAAPF
+883 
-893 IGQGFFPKDGNG
+893 
-905 SKLVIKNCI
+905 
-914 NNGNVN
+914 
-920 SSLSAGLLTGNLTY
+920 
-934 TKDANA
+934 
-940 MITAEMTT
+940 
-948 EDQKTAAFNEYY
+948 
-960 DINNVTNNGKIASIS
+960 
-975 NTANYIA
+975 
-982 AATNSNDWVNQHL
+982 
-995 GTIITNTDTG
+995 
-1005 IIGANTNAL
+1005 
-1014 NDLSF
+1014 
-1019 NVFSGN
+1019 
-1025 GSYYIDNSE
+1025 
-1034 YTYKLGFKVNAI
+1034 
-1046 KISGGESN
+1046 
-1054 SRNVMIDLQP
+1054 
-1064 ITDGQS
+1064 
-1070 DQKLLITGNV
+1070 
-1080 HAYDAKTAV
+1080 
-1089 DKSIITQ
+1089 
-1096 DEADKLTYAYT
+1096 
-1107 CETHKVA
+1107 
-1114 IVEKEN
+1114 
-1120 NTYLIFNNSTL
+1120 
-1131 TSVDSAVQTYVYGY
+1131 
-1145 DENGNLVGYKQ
+1145 
-1156 ISQSQNN
+1156 